1 MTRKELARALEL
13 AKIGEREY
21 NWAVLS
27 VFDGFGLPDFEPIQ
41 TTLWA
46 VSRLVRYQCLQLCG
60 EIDTVA
66 LNELAFFARKRFLI
80 IGEGV
85 PAGVAA

>member
-1 MTRKELARALEL
+1 MTRKELERALEL

-21 NWAVLS
+21 NWTTLA

-46 VSRLVRYQCLQLCG
+46 VSRIIRYQCLCFDGTL
-60 EIDTVA
+60 EAVA
-66 LNELAFFARKRFLI
+66 LNELATFGRKRFLI